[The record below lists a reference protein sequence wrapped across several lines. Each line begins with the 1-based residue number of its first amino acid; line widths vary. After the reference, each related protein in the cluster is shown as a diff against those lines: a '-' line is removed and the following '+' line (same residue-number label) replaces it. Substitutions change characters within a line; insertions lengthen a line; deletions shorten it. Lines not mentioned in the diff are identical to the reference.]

1 MREKRG
7 RKRKCVSI
15 KTLWRFVSN
24 ASAFYLKRKC
34 VFQKGFDNC
43 CYCVIVLINS
53 VL

>member
-34 VFQKGFDNC
+34 VFRK
-43 CYCVIVLINS
+43 VLTIVAIVL
-53 VL
+53 LC